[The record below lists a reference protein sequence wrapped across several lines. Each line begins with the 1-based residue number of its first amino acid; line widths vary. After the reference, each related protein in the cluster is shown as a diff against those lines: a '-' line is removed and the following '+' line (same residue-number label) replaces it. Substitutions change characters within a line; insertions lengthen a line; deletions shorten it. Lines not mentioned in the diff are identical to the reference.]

1 MNGPKPFLFFF
12 FINHRSHWRIQAPFI
27 SSLSNKILM
36 ITVYLTFSQALWIIV
51 TSVHSDKN
59 TKEVKETATG
69 VR

>member
-1 MNGPKPFLFFF
+1 
-12 FINHRSHWRIQAPFI
+12 
-27 SSLSNKILM
+27 M